1 MEGMKDGQQWEWERG
16 PGKGQWNSG
25 KGGRGNGGKG
35 TMGREKGG
43 QKSGITQNGVTTI
56 IFIRQSNLS

>member
-1 MEGMKDGQQWEWERG
+1 MGM
-16 PGKGQWNSG
+16 GKGTRKRTMEFRNSR